1 MPAVRR
7 KKRVEPQPG
16 FFSAGAGAQLDERRV
31 GDNPQL
37 WADPTPPPRPSRR
50 RAARPAWMPEA
61 APEPASPVGDAV
73 EDDDEEEEAATT
85 PPRRRPVYL
94 PPRARHSSFFA
105 SPPRRPS
112 RADPAAG
119 RPEALFG
126 SGVDAAHHRYEATP
140 PKQRAY
146 AWGEG
151 GGAAAGGFGGGGG
164 EARGRRIMALQATCG
179 VYGY

>member
-1 MPAVRR
+1 MPQAPPVGRCSHGSGCEHDSPLRR
-7 KKRVEPQPG
+7 RLAGQAAQALPQPH
-16 FFSAGAGAQLDERRV
+16 
-31 GDNPQL
+31 
-37 WADPTPPPRPSRR
+37 PPHP
-50 RAARPAWMPEA
+50 AARH
-61 APEPASPVGDAV
+61 
-73 EDDDEEEEAATT
+73 
-85 PPRRRPVYL
+85 
-94 PPRARHSSFFA
+94 RHRGGLA

-112 RADPAAG
+112 TADPAAG

-151 GGAAAGGFGGGGG
+151 GGFGGGGFGGGGS